1 MGNCTSLSIEDALN
15 IVDDY
20 LKASDCDSAA
30 TALAQVEENS
40 ERALKDQ
47 SLQKRIASTYHD
59 LGNLQKQ
66 LGRPQN
72 EVDSSFELAKKMGVS
87 NNPLGN
93 HQFQIERYSDD
104 LHRTVYSYQLC
115 AFSRRYKGN
124 YSSLEYSYYDL

>member
-20 LKASDCDSAA
+20 LKANDCDSAA

-47 SLQKRIASTYHD
+47 GLRIASAYHA

-72 EVDSSFELAKKMGVS
+72 EVDSSFELAKRWG
-87 NNPLGN
+87 
-93 HQFQIERYSDD
+93 
-104 LHRTVYSYQLC
+104 
-115 AFSRRYKGN
+115 
-124 YSSLEYSYYDL
+124 